1 MPECARIVA
10 ALRGQVPRVC
20 ECVTVPKPPPTPVGS
35 RCHRRLS
42 RCNPSAEAF
51 RFQTANTGNRL
62 YVMENVFRKLYCDP
76 STNPRGGSFRMLHV
90 VWWKREQKKAEPG
103 LFCRLHPAW
112 GWKGKIYTQTAI
124 RTRSLCASTA
134 ADLRGQGLEQSGS
147 NLAGLVSRSCDDT
160 TT

>member
-76 STNPRGGSFRMLHV
+76 SANPRGGSFRMLHV
-90 VWWKREQKKAEPG
+90 VWWKREQKKSRAWSILPSTPRVGMERENLYTNG
-103 LFCRLHPAW
+103 NSNEVVVRLHRRRP
-112 GWKGKIYTQTAI
+112 TS
-124 RTRSLCASTA
+124 TRPRVGAKW
-134 ADLRGQGLEQSGS
+134 Q
-147 NLAGLVSRSCDDT
+147 
-160 TT
+160 